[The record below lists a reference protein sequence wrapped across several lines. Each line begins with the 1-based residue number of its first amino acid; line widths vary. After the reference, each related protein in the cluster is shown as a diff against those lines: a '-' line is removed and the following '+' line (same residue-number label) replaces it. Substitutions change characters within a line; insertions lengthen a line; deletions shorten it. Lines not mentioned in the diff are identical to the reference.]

1 MARLTNKKP
10 AVEDA
15 RKLTG
20 PEKAAVILLSLGEDH
35 TRLWQGLDED
45 EIKEISQAMASLG
58 THYRADQMLQG
69 ASGAIAHPEWVV
81 RAPNVMLTIMGIK
94 ARDLAL
100 DIAGTRCEVEK
111 IMQAGPRKVAE
122 IRVLVKW
129 GGQVLSAEQKAT
141 LEQAALTCPVFLSLD
156 PALKKTLSWE

>member
-45 EIKEISQAMASLG
+45 EIKEISQAMA
-58 THYRADQMLQG
+58 
-69 ASGAIAHPEWVV
+69 
-81 RAPNVMLTIMGIK
+81 
-94 ARDLAL
+94 
-100 DIAGTRCEVEK
+100 
-111 IMQAGPRKVAE
+111 
-122 IRVLVKW
+122 
-129 GGQVLSAEQKAT
+129 
-141 LEQAALTCPVFLSLD
+141 
-156 PALKKTLSWE
+156 

>member
-58 THYRADQMLQG
+58 TVSSH
-69 ASGAIAHPEWVV
+69 
-81 RAPNVMLTIMGIK
+81 APV
-94 ARDLAL
+94 
-100 DIAGTRCEVEK
+100 
-111 IMQAGPRKVAE
+111 P
-122 IRVLVKW
+122 
-129 GGQVLSAEQKAT
+129 SA
-141 LEQAALTCPVFLSLD
+141 
-156 PALKKTLSWE
+156 